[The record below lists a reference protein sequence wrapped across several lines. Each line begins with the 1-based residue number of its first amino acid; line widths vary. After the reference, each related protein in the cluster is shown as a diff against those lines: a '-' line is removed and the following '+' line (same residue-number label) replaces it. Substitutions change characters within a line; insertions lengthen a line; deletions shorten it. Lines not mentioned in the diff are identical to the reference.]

1 MIWKCL
7 HENRTLDDM
16 EMYEQRRMFTLEDYI
31 KMSKFL
37 NLFVYKVTWN
47 NLIGKA
53 IFHTFMHFFVCAVD
67 ANNMHVPK
75 YVLF

>member
-1 MIWKCL
+1 MVLKIFNPV
-7 HENRTLDDM
+7 NRTLDDM

-47 NLIGKA
+47 NLIGKYF
-53 IFHTFMHFFVCAVD
+53 ILTF
-67 ANNMHVPK
+67 N
-75 YVLF
+75 

>member
-1 MIWKCL
+1 MVLKIFNPV
-7 HENRTLDDM
+7 NRTLDDM

-47 NLIGKA
+47 NLIGKYF
-53 IFHTFMHFFVCAVD
+53 ISTF
-67 ANNMHVPK
+67 N
-75 YVLF
+75 